1 MKLTSFLKSF
11 TLGTLS
17 VLLTSLPMK
26 AAEKIHFIYGPL
38 ILSLKVDSLALF
50 AEEGIINKEL
60 AFYLNAAGLNEEQK
74 ENFRQALLKK
84 AEIDPLIL
92 SRLLRTPTGE
102 KLLERLGIL
111 VAVRGGR
118 NGKYVLRG
126 SLVQSAFDQEEG
138 LTLLNF
144 LRNLSTD
151 VQLNLGKVERFANYV
166 STLENAT
173 GEIVDKMETLA
184 KNDGNQL
191 DNIDFSQ
198 LPNIREPGSYGVA
211 PVQTWELTDNNR
223 SEKRK
228 FQVLVVTPKT
238 WRKGQT
244 PVVVMSHGLNSQ
256 PKAYLDRAKHL
267 ASYGYVVALPD
278 HVGSN
283 GQYFQDMLEGYHRQM
298 YSVNEF
304 IDRPLDIS
312 YVLDELERRNDSD
325 FEGRL
330 NLQRVGVLG
339 HSFGG
344 YTALALAGAPINF
357 DNLEEI
363 CNRRVWEPNVSLLL
377 QCRALELP
385 RQDYNFRDE
394 RIQAIISMNPVNSAI
409 FGEQSI
415 AQLNIPVA
423 FGAGSDDPATPAA
436 IEQLKS
442 FVWLQPTD
450 KYLGL
455 VVGQAHLLD
464 FNKLDTASE
473 ALIDLFPEFT
483 IPDQSLMDEYGNAF
497 VLAFN
502 EAYLAQNKE
511 YMPYL
516 TSAFGNYISGDSNPI
531 YFVNSSAE
539 VPLGELYNELRPK
552 ELPAIYPPER

>member
-11 TLGTLS
+11 TLGGLS

-38 ILSLKVDSLALF
+38 ILSLKVDSIALF

-151 VQLNLGKVERFANYV
+151 VQLNLEKVQRFANYV

-173 GEIVDKMETLA
+173 GAVVDKMETLA
-184 KNDGNQL
+184 QNDGNQL
-191 DNIDFSQ
+191 DNIDVKQ
-198 LPNIREPGSYGVA
+198 LPNIREPGTYGVA

-223 SEKRK
+223 SEQRQFK
-228 FQVLVVTPKT
+228 VLVVTPKT
-238 WRKGQT
+238 WRQGQT
-244 PVVVMSHGLNSQ
+244 PVVVISHGLKSKPEAFLN
-256 PKAYLDRAKHL
+256 RAKHL

-283 GQYFQDMLEGYHRQM
+283 GQYFQDMLDGFHREM

-312 YVLDELERRNDSD
+312 YVLDELEKRNDSD

-330 NLQRVGVLG
+330 NLQRVGMMG

-344 YTALALAGAPINF
+344 YTALALAGATINF
-357 DNLEEI
+357 ENLAEV
-363 CNRRVWEPNVSLLL
+363 CSRRVWEPNVSLLL

-394 RIQAIISMNPVNSAI
+394 RIQAILSVNPVNSAI
-409 FGEQSI
+409 FGEQGI
-415 AQLNIPVA
+415 AQLNIPVT

-464 FNKLDTASE
+464 FSKLDTATE

-483 IPDQSLMDEYGNAF
+483 IPDQSLMDQYGNAF
-497 VLAFN
+497 VVAFH
-502 EAYLAQNKE
+502 EVYIAQNKE

-516 TSAFGNYISGDSNPI
+516 TSAYGNYISGDPNPI

-539 VPLGELYNELRPK
+539 VPLSELFNELRPK
-552 ELPAIYPPER
+552 ELPSISPPER